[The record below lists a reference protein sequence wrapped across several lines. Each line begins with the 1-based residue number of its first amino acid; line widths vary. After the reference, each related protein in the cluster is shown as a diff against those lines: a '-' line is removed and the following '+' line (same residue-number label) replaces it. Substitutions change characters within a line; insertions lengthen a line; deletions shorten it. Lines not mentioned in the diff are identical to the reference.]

1 MRSVWI
7 GKRQGNRTACSI
19 KAKIFDDE
27 NPAIAELTIIDL
39 SPTGGRAR
47 LEKNAKLPEFF
58 QVSMPARDETRY
70 ARLRWQRDV
79 LIGFEFLRISDVEM
93 IKELTTL
100 TRRLNLLEQ
109 SLAQRLN
116 LAEGEG
122 FYTDEGSDPGP
133 MGDKTLVPISVIHTT
148 STVSVEP
155 DRDAISSETVQA
167 LNLRLERLEGEVGKA
182 LDLLHAEV
190 ADRISSN
197 LAARFAAFEHRNT
210 EIIQTLHK
218 LLPLMNR
225 AA

>member
-19 KAKIFDDE
+19 KAKVFDDE

-39 SPTGGRAR
+39 SPTGARAR
-47 LEKNAKLPEFF
+47 LEKNVPLPEFF
-58 QVSMPARDETRY
+58 QISIPSRDETRY
-70 ARLRWQRDV
+70 ARLRWHRDV
-79 LIGFEFLRISDVEM
+79 LVGFEFIRVSEVEILKDV
-93 IKELTTL
+93 TTL

-122 FYTDEGSDPGP
+122 FYADEGNDPGP
-133 MGDKTLVPISVIHTT
+133 LGDKTLVPISVIHTT
-148 STVSVEP
+148 TTAAAP
-155 DRDAISSETVQA
+155 AIDASQSQA
-167 LNLRLERLEGEVGKA
+167 IESLEQRLERLEAEMTKA

-190 ADRISSN
+190 AERISGN
-197 LAARFAAFEHRNT
+197 LAARFAAFENRNV

-218 LLPLMNR
+218 LLPLINR

>member
-19 KAKIFDDE
+19 KAKVFDDD
-27 NPAIAELTIIDL
+27 NPAIAEITIIDL

-47 LEKNAKLPEFF
+47 LEKNVPLPEFF
-58 QVSMPARDETRY
+58 QVSMPSRDETRY
-70 ARLRWQRDV
+70 ARLRWHRDV

-93 IKELTTL
+93 IKDLTTL

-116 LAEGEG
+116 LSEGEG
-122 FYTDEGSDPGP
+122 FYADEGSDPGP
-133 MGDKTLVPISVIHTT
+133 LGDKTLLPISVIHTT
-148 STVSVEP
+148 STVTVEP
-155 DRDAISSETVQA
+155 AGKGASSEAVDS

-210 EIIQTLHK
+210 EIIQTLQR
-218 LLPLMNR
+218 LLPLINR